1 MAVIVVPWWRKVA
14 KQWSTWLHAAGLV
27 IFLDAKAISEFLY
40 DNLPDIWRHIPDD
53 LRGTLAHWIPGG
65 ISGAILAAGLV
76 VKFTTTRAALDQ
88 ARAIGATPEP
98 IQPPPPPPAP

>member
-1 MAVIVVPWWRKVA
+1 MIIIVPWWKKIF
-14 KQWSTWLHAAGLV
+14 KQTSTWLHATGIV
-27 IFLDAKAISEFLY
+27 ILLDSKEIASFIY

-65 ISGAILAAGLV
+65 ISGAILVAGLI
-76 VKFTTTRAALDQ
+76 VKFTTTRAALEQ

-98 IQPPPPPPAP
+98 TNGSNNT